1 MEAVTT
7 TSGKGSAM
15 DVSSNAYTGGRE
27 ARLLASLDQS
37 KFTRKHWWLYA
48 ALTLTHLTDGFD
60 LLMIGVVLP
69 GIAATFKLTP
79 TEAGLLGSSAFV
91 GMALGAVTITYL
103 ADQFGRKKALLLC
116 VFLYGVLSLVA
127 AVAWDYYSI
136 LITRLIQGVGIGAEM
151 PLVLTYLMEFVPVR
165 RRGVSSA
172 ATISL
177 WQFAGLF
184 AALAAIVIVPAF
196 TWRGM
201 FVLGAIPVLVMMIV
215 LFLIPESIRY
225 LVHRNRLEEAE
236 QIVKRFSSV
245 DPATVRVEPK
255 PTPARIELG
264 DILRGKYL
272 RCTLG
277 AWIMSVAWSMAFFG
291 MSVWLPSLL
300 MRSGFTLV
308 HSFAYTAAI
317 TAAGAAGVFMS
328 GIFMDWLGRRTA
340 MTLGFFLGGLSM
352 IAWGLST
359 TPALILT
366 FGLLTA
372 FVGTGGVA
380 GCLFTYICEIY
391 PTEFRATGA
400 GFSIAWQRIGGII
413 APTALGLLVGTQSS
427 AFGSF
432 VLLGGLLIVGAIV
445 AIALTYE
452 TGGKTLEQITVGL
465 AA

>member
-1 MEAVTT
+1 MEVL
-7 TSGKGSAM
+7 
-15 DVSSNAYTGGRE
+15 SNADIGGRE

-37 KFTRKHWWLYA
+37 KFTRKHWLLYA
-48 ALTLTHLTDGFD
+48 AVTLTHLTDGFD

-69 GIAATFKLTP
+69 GIVATFKLTP
-79 TEAGLLGSSAFV
+79 IQAGLLGSSAFV

-116 VFLYGVLSLVA
+116 VFLYGILSLA
-127 AVAWDYYSI
+127 ASVAWDYYSI
-136 LITRLIQGVGIGAEM
+136 LVMRLVQGVGIGAEM

-184 AALAAIVIVPAF
+184 AALAAIVVVPAF

-201 FVLGAIPVLVMMIV
+201 FVLGAAPVLLMV
-215 LFLIPESIRY
+215 LVLMWIPESIRY

-236 QIVKRFSSV
+236 HVVKRISSV
-245 DPATVRVEPK
+245 DPASAHVETK
-255 PTPARIELG
+255 PRPATIGLA
-264 DILRGKYL
+264 DFLRGKYL

-291 MSVWLPSLL
+291 MTVWLPSLL
-300 MRSGFTLV
+300 IRSGFTLV

-317 TAAGAAGVFMS
+317 TGAGGAGVFMS
-328 GIFMDWLGRRTA
+328 GVFMDWLGRRTA
-340 MTLGFFLGGLSM
+340 MTLGFFFGGLSM
-352 IAWGLST
+352 IAWGFSST
-359 TPALILT
+359 PTLILT

-400 GFSIAWQRIGGII
+400 GLSIAWQRIGGIV
-413 APTALGLLVGTQSS
+413 APTVLGLLVGTQSS

-432 VLLGGLLIVGAIV
+432 VILGGLMLVGAIV
-445 AIALTYE
+445 AITLTYE